1 MYGSGVNKILSS
13 DSDTRLIS
21 PPVLRLVSI
30 GAERLVNAGCAKGR
44 GKAYLQPCIYY
55 PPYIDKIAAA

>member
-21 PPVLRLVSI
+21 PPVLRVVSL

-44 GKAYLQPCIYY
+44 GKSLSSAVHIL
-55 PPYIDKIAAA
+55 PPLH